1 MYGSITVPGWLG
13 LPSGEV
19 DQETQAR
26 LAALLKGL
34 TAEMD
39 ITGSARRLAQA
50 VSIALEGAVSGSVA
64 FDGSEGVTIQTANNQ
79 LPIVGN
85 ITLTAAGWI
94 SDGTGMY
101 RQPLNLPGLTARHQ
115 VDLYADYATE
125 AGLTAAILPVNDNGS
140 FYALTGQPPEADIPV
155 QYTMTLTAEAAG
167 VSASGRMP
175 IIAPGTTAEAPA
187 HPPG

>member
-1 MYGSITVPGWLG
+1 MYGSITVPGGLG

-50 VSIALEGAVSGSVA
+50 VTIALEGAVSGSVA
-64 FDGSEGVTIQTANNQ
+64 FDGSEGVTIQTVNNQ

-85 ITLTAAGWI
+85 ITLTA
-94 SDGTGMY
+94 
-101 RQPLNLPGLTARHQ
+101 
-115 VDLYADYATE
+115 
-125 AGLTAAILPVNDNGS
+125 
-140 FYALTGQPPEADIPV
+140 
-155 QYTMTLTAEAAG
+155 EAAG
-167 VSASGRMP
+167 GMAAQKYSSGKANTSNTAGPGFDLGNAGSGGYDGYASTHTPDFPGSTGSAGRGSAGKAGG
-175 IIAPGTTAEAPA
+175 IGGVVIDQAAS
-187 HPPG
+187 

>member
-1 MYGSITVPGWLG
+1 MYGSITVPGGLG

-19 DQETQAR
+19 DQETQER

-39 ITGSARRLAQA
+39 ITGSARKLAQA
-50 VSIALEGAVSGSVA
+50 VTIALEGAVAGSVG
-64 FDGSEGVTIQTANNQ
+64 FDGSKGVTIRTVNNQ
-79 LPIVGN
+79 LPVVGN

-94 SDGTGMY
+94 SDGAMY
-101 RQPLNLPGLTARHQ
+101 RQPVNLPGLTARHQ

-155 QYTMTLTAEAAG
+155 QYTMTLTAEAT
-167 VSASGRMP
+167 VSESEVP
-175 IIAPGTTAEAPA
+175 EPEPGQEETAEE
-187 HPPG
+187 GEDV